1 MDKLLYRP
9 TELID
14 LLGCS
19 RSKIYALISQGDLPH
34 IKVGPR
40 GIRVPVDGV
49 RKWIARKSGDIDS
62 DNTIEE

>member
-9 TELID
+9 TELIE

-19 RSKIYALISQGDLPH
+19 RSKIYSLIAEGAIPH

-40 GIRVPVDGV
+40 GIRVPAEGI
-49 RKWIARKSGDIDS
+49 RQWIREKSEDKEI
-62 DNTIEE
+62 N